1 MPDIKLRDVVKGT
14 VKTLDRSKSV
24 AEHTKSVGDK
34 ARYGTEQSIS
44 SRENSAG
51 EYSTNR
57 LQDGIEYTAGEAGYR
72 FRKKSERGIPD
83 AQRNI
88 QEIKKNA
95 KTLNDFRKSQ
105 KAKRAAKKATK
116 KTANKSTKQ
125 TVKTAKKAG
134 KGTVKTAQKTV
145 KTAKSTGKVA
155 IKTTKTSAKTVKAT
169 AKATAKAAKAAIQ
182 AAKAAIKAL
191 IAAIKVAIKV
201 IAALVKLII
210 AAVKA
215 LIAIIAA
222 GGWIAV
228 VIIIVICVIALIVC
242 SCYGIFFAGED
253 SEDTITLQNVITEI
267 NEDYEDRIEEIKYN
281 TEYDIFELTGNVT
294 WPEVLAVYAVKTT
307 TDTTDPQ
314 EVVTMDETKKRKVYE
329 IFWQVNTIS
338 YYTKDVTETVIT
350 QTDDGHGNTVKTT
363 TTVTKIYLYIT
374 VSNKS
379 EDELAAYYG
388 FTEEQKQQLA
398 ELLSP
403 SNQSVWNSLINS
415 N

>member
-1 MPDIKLRDVVKGT
+1 MRNVVKGT
-14 VKTLDRSKSV
+14 VKTLDRSKAI
-24 AEHTKSVGDK
+24 AEHTRSAGDK

-51 EYSTNR
+51 EYSANR
-57 LQDGIEYTAGEAGYR
+57 LQDGIVYTAGEAGYR
-72 FRKKSERGIPD
+72 FRKKGERGIPD

-105 KAKRAAKKATK
+105 KAKRTARKAAKKATK
-116 KTANKSTKQ
+116 KTTKK

-134 KGTVKTAQKTV
+134 KGTVKSAQKTV

-155 IKTTKTSAKTVKAT
+155 IKTTKTTAKTVKTT

-215 LIAIIAA
+215 LIAIIVA
-222 GGWIAV
+222 GGWVAV
-228 VIIIVICVIALIVC
+228 IIIIVICVIALIIC

-253 SEDTITLQNVITEI
+253 SENSPTLRDVIVGI
-267 NEDYEDRIEEIKYN
+267 NEDYENRIEEIRTN
-281 TEYDIFELTGNVT
+281 TEYDVLELTGNVA
-294 WPEVLAVYAVKTT
+294 WPEVLSVYAVKTT
-307 TDTTDPQ
+307 TDATAPQ
-314 EVVTMDETKKRKVYE
+314 EVVTMDETKKRMVYE

-338 YYTKDVTETVIT
+338 YYTEDVTETITT
-350 QTDDGHGNTVKTT
+350 QTDDGYGNIVETT
-363 TTVTKIYLYIT
+363 TTITQTYLYINVT
-374 VSNKS
+374 NKT
-379 EDELAAYYG
+379 EDELCAYYG

-403 SNQSVWNSLINS
+403 SNQSVWNSLINGH
-415 N
+415 